1 MTDTVMGYA
10 ARIAP
15 ELEPFAVP
23 IDSVH
28 PHPENPREH
37 RLEHIAAMLQ
47 EHGQR
52 SLVIVDARDG
62 TIVKGNGTWEA
73 AKMLGWDQI
82 AVLPETFGDTAIA
95 VKYMLGDNKA
105 SDHASYQRR
114 KLMDVLQKM
123 YDGPG
128 LMGTLFDAADL
139 EDLREEFTP
148 IATLPEIK
156 GDVERDADVPDQV
169 SERTARPG
177 DKLHEVPLLFSA
189 ADHIQFMEAVDFLA
203 KEWATS
209 GVMRTIL
216 RAVLWC
222 KFRIEEDKD
231 FKAERVPEVVSPLRA
246 PTVEEAVEAV
256 NAQTVDPD
264 FPL

>member
-1 MTDTVMGYA
+1 MTDNTMGYKA
-10 ARIAP
+10 NIIP

-23 IDSVH
+23 IDSIH

-52 SLVIVDARDG
+52 SLVVVDSRDG
-62 TIVKGNGTWEA
+62 SIVKGNGTWEA
-73 AKMLGWDQI
+73 AKMLGWSEVAAI
-82 AVLPETFGDTAIA
+82 PEAFEDTVMA

-105 SDHASYQRR
+105 SDHAGYQRR
-114 KLMDVLQKM
+114 KLMDVLNKM
-123 YDGPG
+123 YEGPG

-148 IATLPEIK
+148 IATLPEGK
-156 GDVERDADVPDQV
+156 THEDRDGDVPAEV

-189 ADHIQFMEAVDFLA
+189 SDHIQFVEATDFLM
-203 KEWATS
+203 KEWQTA

-222 KFRIEEDKD
+222 KSRIEADKEQR
-231 FKAERVPEVVSPLRA
+231 AAPVVSPLRA
-246 PTVEEAVEAV
+246 
-256 NAQTVDPD
+256 DPD